1 MPKTLVCRSLAAFDS
16 AAVTNKLKFVGHKAA
31 INIMKKIAFLL
42 FLSTLAFTNAC
53 SEPNTANTKPAANAA
68 PKTGIAPVADSE
80 IAVIEMENGSA
91 YGTIKIELY
100 SNIAPKAVARFKEL
114 AKEGYYNGI
123 AFHRINTTVI
133 QAGDAN
139 TKPGA
144 AKTTGKEGDS
154 GKPNVP
160 AEFSDIPYDTGILG
174 AARLG
179 GDVNSANSQFF
190 IMLKREASF
199 DKNYT
204 VFGKV
209 IDGMNNVRTI
219 SGVQPKD
226 GERPVEP
233 VRIKTISIVP
243 R

>member
-1 MPKTLVCRSLAAFDS
+1 
-16 AAVTNKLKFVGHKAA
+16 
-31 INIMKKIAFLL
+31 MKKVLVLIFAIALI
-42 FLSTLAFTNAC
+42 SSC
-53 SEPNTANTKPAANAA
+53 SGTKTANTKPSANGEV
-68 PKTGIAPVADSE
+68 KKGVAPVADPE

-91 YGTIKIELY
+91 FGTIKLELY
-100 SNIAPKAVARFKEL
+100 SNIAPLQVARFKEL

-123 AFHRINTTVI
+123 AFHRINQSVI

-139 TKPGA
+139 TKPNGA
-144 AKTTGKEGDS
+144 KAPGGKEGDS

-179 GDVNSANSQFF
+179 NDVNSANSQFF
-190 IMLKREASF
+190 IMLKREAAF
-199 DKNYT
+199 DNKYT

-219 SGVQPKD
+219 SGVEPKE
-226 GERPVEP
+226 GERPIEP
-233 VRIKTISIVP
+233 VRIKQISIVP